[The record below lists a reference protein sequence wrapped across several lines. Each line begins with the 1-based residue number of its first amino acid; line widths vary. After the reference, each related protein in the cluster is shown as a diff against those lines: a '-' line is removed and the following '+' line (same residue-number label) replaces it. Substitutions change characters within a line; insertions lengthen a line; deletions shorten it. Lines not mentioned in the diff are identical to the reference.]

1 MTITF
6 LINQLVFPV
15 LLFGLFFV
23 IFNLE
28 DLPFKSS
35 KKSASYYDRTVA
47 EPTDLQPQQNLERF
61 YEVVEQDE
69 TISSQ
74 LNEISDRTEFIRQ
87 LIQFGKTLGYTFTT
101 SEVISS
107 IAEHTD
113 NPYGNYICLPIGC
126 FSVNS

>member
-1 MTITF
+1 MTITL

-15 LLFGLFFV
+15 LLFGLFFA

-28 DLPFKSS
+28 DLPFKSP
-35 KKSASYYDRTVA
+35 KGLASRHDRTVSQ
-47 EPTDLQPQQNLERF
+47 PTDLQSLQNLERF
-61 YEVVEQDE
+61 YEAVEQDE

-74 LNEISDRTEFIRQ
+74 LDAIGDRTEFIQQ
-87 LIQFGKTLGYTFTT
+87 LIQFGKTLGYNFTT

-126 FSVNS
+126 FSVSS

>member
-1 MTITF
+1 MTITL

-23 IFNLE
+23 IFKLE
-28 DLPFKSS
+28 DLPFKSP
-35 KKSASYYDRTVA
+35 KGLASRHDLTVA

-107 IAEHTD
+107 IAEHTGD
-113 NPYGNYICLPIGC
+113 PYGNYICLPIGC
-126 FSVNS
+126 FSVSS